1 MSTKHQQRRAEKQAA
16 RKKASKE
23 KLKKAR
29 RASAFAFAPAP
40 AQPGKKKSKSVY
52 DIIDAAARAKGK
64 RNAGEEPTELPTGS
78 QLIQAISDMITVS
91 VKMHSGIA
99 LFQRLAAEG
108 RFEPT
113 QEQKEL
119 IEGYEK
125 KLVEFAEDVNVVIT
139 LHEAGHTPE
148 EYIEITLHI
157 ADVMHSLV
165 GEFGDNIVAVSV
177 SQRDIIEAYV
187 TEHKPAEID
196 MYAYMT
202 SLHEGRMDE
211 IRELYATD
219 HSKELL
225 QDFKDQAELMKA
237 SDVDDLEALADPENL
252 EVPMGGEA
260 DGPLLLEAPKDP
272 VTEAAQ

>member
-29 RASAFAFAPAP
+29 RASAFAFAPTP
-40 AQPGKKKSKSVY
+40 QPGKKKSKSVY

-64 RNAGEEPTELPTGS
+64 RAAGEEPTELPSGS

-91 VKMHSGIA
+91 VKMHSGIV
-99 LFQRLAAEG
+99 LFNRLAAEG
-108 RFEPT
+108 RFVPT
-113 QEQKEL
+113 PEQKEL
-119 IEGYEK
+119 VEGYEK

-165 GEFGDNIVAVSV
+165 LEYGDNIVAVSV

-187 TEHKPAEID
+187 LEHKPAEID

-211 IRELYATD
+211 IRALYATG

-252 EVPMGGEA
+252 EAPMGGEA
-260 DGPLLLEAPKDP
+260 DGPLLLEAPNDP
-272 VTEAAQ
+272 VTQAAQ